1 MPGTDGV
8 TRPHCEGGC
17 WLTPGVPRLWRV
29 FLGTSAQWASLPL
42 DAALGTQ
49 ESAFCV
55 GLNRTEKG

>member
-8 TRPHCEGGC
+8 TRLHCEGGC
-17 WLTPGVPRLWRV
+17 WLTPGVPRPWRV
-29 FLGTSAQWASLPL
+29 FLGTSAQWASLSL
-42 DAALGTQ
+42 DTALGTQ